1 MVMNRD
7 EIMKE
12 ALKSADPIKK
22 GLYKMLASEM
32 DRGFDDPKVTFLS
45 VVKKMIKS
53 TKLVHQDDVTRYEL
67 KLLHNLMPKP
77 IDLKKEFK
85 WYMGNALADK
95 SIGGVMKYFKE
106 EFDGR
111 YEAKD
116 LSIMARTEFRK
127 DLPKTKGV

>member
-1 MVMNRD
+1 MTRD

-22 GLYKMLASEM
+22 GLYKMLASEL

-53 TKLVHQDDVTRYEL
+53 TKQLHQDDVTRYEL
-67 KLLHNLMPKP
+67 KLLHNLMPQP
-77 IDLKKEFK
+77 IDLEKEFK
-85 WYMGNALADK
+85 QYLGNATSDK
-95 SIGGVMKYFKE
+95 SVGGTMKYFKE

-111 YEAKD
+111 YDAKK
-116 LSIMARTEFRK
+116 LSNIARAEFQKDYPKRK
-127 DLPKTKGV
+127 EGGI